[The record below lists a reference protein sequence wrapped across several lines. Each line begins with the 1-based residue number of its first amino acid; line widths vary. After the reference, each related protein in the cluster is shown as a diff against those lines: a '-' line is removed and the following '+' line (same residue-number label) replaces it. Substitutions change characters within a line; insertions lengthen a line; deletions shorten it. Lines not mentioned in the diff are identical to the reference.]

1 MDRERL
7 IQYFTQN
14 YMTRKEMLSR
24 LPLGVFPAE
33 IWQIVDTRRR
43 SMASPL
49 PLRDPRGKRLWFV
62 TTDEMIRSSE
72 KIAEE
77 AMEPPSTGGNAVLE
91 EAYYTSFLEGSDMTV
106 EEALAFTNRNGPP
119 ENIRE
124 QLLLNNRQ
132 ALQFA
137 EENALRPLN
146 ASTVCNLAGILTQG
160 LDNGGSAYRQAD
172 DADVPAMGT
181 EAFFVCKAADIP
193 SMIGELCAY
202 VNDPNIHPLLKAAAA
217 HAWLM
222 AIRPFPE
229 GNERLARMVAY
240 MLLMRAQYAFF
251 REVPLSGLIAQDGY
265 GYFEALASTI
275 REWDITYMMQFYIN
289 VLGRAIDE
297 IHERRLDA
305 EAERAKQ
312 PLKPPDSGNVTQ
324 MQMALTEDN
333 ASDPDDDAS
342 DSAEEELARA
352 GFETIEITE
361 AELSYEEIHSTL
373 EEFVERGTTVSSP
386 IARRLLE
393 WLETGKRTF
402 TKRELS
408 EGVVHDVEQVKNILC
423 RLKDQR
429 IVLRVGKISNKSAQ
443 YMFNLAPQESDDDK
457 PPNMESGPSGDNG
470 ERLSYETLHFRLE
483 QMVERNTATA
493 SPIARR
499 LLEWLENDKRYFTV
513 KELCSGLALSV
524 EQTKKRIWDLREQKI
539 LRTAEVVSRRI
550 AVYTFNLSEQTDAE
564 ERPPSPETDEP
575 ERAEMES
582 DDPEGDDAAPMDDD
596 PGEYV
601 CERLSRDELHSRLKE
616 VSELTGSY
624 IAPLAKRLLKWLEQD
639 KLTFTSR
646 ELCEGLLPDT
656 KIIWTAV
663 SRLREVGLIIKSGSS
678 YGRTVVYTFNL
689 REPSASCEEENTP
702 GFVYDKPVIDLLDTL
717 GQSQRSIRDRRISQV
732 IRERLA
738 EGFIDV
744 AGYDPNKWQFDMDF
758 CTRIGLVTRESGTRY
773 RINRVLKPCYRSMS
787 QHMKE
792 TARRLFENFGERAFT
807 NQMMISALDYPES
820 HASTMLHT
828 LSLMGILRCL
838 KADTKYYRFLVTPE
852 KHPECFARAA

>member
-1 MDRERL
+1 MAENREMTFTRNELCEGIVPSISNAKGVLLRLRER
-7 IQYFTQN
+7 
-14 YMTRKEMLSR
+14 
-24 LPLGVFPAE
+24 GVLVSVGMKP
-33 IWQIVDTRRR
+33 DHT
-43 SMASPL
+43 
-49 PLRDPRGKRLWFV
+49 
-62 TTDEMIRSSE
+62 
-72 KIAEE
+72 
-77 AMEPPSTGGNAVLE
+77 ME
-91 EAYYTSFLEGSDMTV
+91 
-106 EEALAFTNRNGPP
+106 
-119 ENIRE
+119 
-124 QLLLNNRQ
+124 
-132 ALQFA
+132 
-137 EENALRPLN
+137 
-146 ASTVCNLAGILTQG
+146 
-160 LDNGGSAYRQAD
+160 
-172 DADVPAMGT
+172 
-181 EAFFVCKAADIP
+181 
-193 SMIGELCAY
+193 
-202 VNDPNIHPLLKAAAA
+202 
-217 HAWLM
+217 
-222 AIRPFPE
+222 
-229 GNERLARMVAY
+229 
-240 MLLMRAQYAFF
+240 YA
-251 REVPLSGLIAQDGY
+251 
-265 GYFEALASTI
+265 
-275 REWDITYMMQFYIN
+275 
-289 VLGRAIDE
+289 
-297 IHERRLDA
+297 
-305 EAERAKQ
+305 
-312 PLKPPDSGNVTQ
+312 
-324 MQMALTEDN
+324 
-333 ASDPDDDAS
+333 
-342 DSAEEELARA
+342 
-352 GFETIEITE
+352 
-361 AELSYEEIHSTL
+361 
-373 EEFVERGTTVSSP
+373 
-386 IARRLLE
+386 
-393 WLETGKRTF
+393 
-402 TKRELS
+402 
-408 EGVVHDVEQVKNILC
+408 
-423 RLKDQR
+423 
-429 IVLRVGKISNKSAQ
+429 
-443 YMFNLAPQESDDDK
+443 FNLAPQESVDEK
-457 PPNMESGPSGDNG
+457 PPNMEPENSEGDSCSGLESGSVDQTEG
-470 ERLSYETLHFRLE
+470 CLGYYEIRSQLE
-483 QMVERNTATA
+483 QMVEHKTLNTSQVAC
-493 SPIARR
+493 R
-499 LLEWLENDKRYFTV
+499 LLEWLDSGRRDFTAR
-513 KELCSGLALSV
+513 ELSNGLSLSV
-524 EQTKKRIWDLREQKI
+524 EQAKKSIWYLRDQKI
-539 LRTAEVVSRRI
+539 LKTVRTGADRT

-575 ERAEMES
+575 ETTDMES

-717 GQSQRSIRDRRISQV
+717 EQSQRSIRDRRISQV

-758 CTRIGLVTRESGTRY
+758 CTRIGLVTREPGTRY